1 MGILNVTPDSFYSGS
16 RVQDPDALLYQA
28 ESMLQAGAVI
38 LDLGGASTRP
48 GAGLVSPDEE
58 LRRILPAI
66 EAVHHHFP
74 EAWISIDT
82 YSSEVAR
89 LAAERG
95 ASIINDISG
104 GDLDPRMLETVAG
117 LRLPYIAMHMQ
128 GVPATMQKDPHY
140 DDVVVQVFDSLR
152 QKMQTARAA
161 GITDIIL
168 DVGFGFGKTTS
179 HNFTLLRHLS
189 DFRTLGCPLLAG
201 ISRKGMVWRT
211 LGTSPE
217 DALNGTTALHM
228 AALMNGASI
237 LRVHDVKEAMETI
250 RLYQHYAKA

>member
-1 MGILNVTPDSFYSGS
+1 
-16 RVQDPDALLYQA
+16 
-28 ESMLQAGAVI
+28 
-38 LDLGGASTRP
+38 
-48 GAGLVSPDEE
+48 
-58 LRRILPAI
+58 
-66 EAVHHHFP
+66 
-74 EAWISIDT
+74 
-82 YSSEVAR
+82 